1 MTSSKKSKSSDKK
14 DPASD
19 DELAN
24 IEDPAELF
32 RMAVGSVKPVGD
44 DRVAPARG
52 NVKPRPRQF
61 EKDER
66 SVMAEA
72 MHDDR
77 DPDELDSGEHLSWR
91 RDGVQNR
98 VMKKL
103 GNGYYSIQ
111 EEVDLHGMTVAE
123 ARVALTEF
131 VAHTIDTHQ
140 SCCVRIIHG
149 KGRRTAT
156 EAPVLKPFVSS
167 WLRQRR
173 FVMAFCSCKPVHGG
187 TGAVYVLLRRGKESD
202 TTEGLSGSES

>member
-1 MTSSKKSKSSDKK
+1 MTSSKNNNTSNAD

-19 DELAN
+19 PASDEELADIN
-24 IEDPAELF
+24 DPAELF
-32 RMAVGSVKPVGD
+32 RRAVGAVKPID
-44 DRVAPARG
+44 DDKVRSTPSKVAA
-52 NVKPRPRQF
+52 RPRQF

-66 SVMAEA
+66 AVMYDA

-103 GNGYYSIQ
+103 RNGYYSIQ
-111 EEVDLHGMTVAE
+111 DEIDLHGMTVPQ
-123 ARVALTEF
+123 AREILTEF
-131 VAHTIDTHQ
+131 VAHAVDNHQ

-149 KGRRTAT
+149 KGRKTST
-156 EAPVLKPFVSS
+156 DAPVLKPFVSS

-187 TGAVYVLLRRGKESD
+187 TGAVYVLLRQKRNQD
-202 TTEGLSGSES
+202 DVNTD

>member
-1 MTSSKKSKSSDKK
+1 MTSSKDNNSNSDK
-14 DPASD
+14 DPTRVED
-19 DELAN
+19 LADIN
-24 IEDPAELF
+24 DPAELF
-32 RMAVGSVKPVGD
+32 RRAVGKVTPVD
-44 DRVAPARG
+44 DDKVAPSPA
-52 NVKPRPRQF
+52 NVTARPRQF

-66 SVMAEA
+66 AVMREA

-103 GNGYYSIQ
+103 RNGYYSIQ
-111 EEVDLHGMTVAE
+111 DEIDLHGMTVAQ
-123 ARVALTEF
+123 AREILTQF
-131 VAHTIDTHQ
+131 VAHAVDQHQ

-149 KGRRTAT
+149 KGRRTST
-156 EAPVLKPFVSS
+156 DAPVLKPFVSS

-187 TGAVYVLLRRGKESD
+187 TGAVYVLLRQGKNQDS
-202 TTEGLSGSES
+202 SAVS

>member
-1 MTSSKKSKSSDKK
+1 MASSKNNNSTGNK

-19 DELAN
+19 EELAG
-24 IEDPAELF
+24 IDDPAELF
-32 RMAVGSVKPVGD
+32 RRAVGDVKPVGD
-44 DRVAPARG
+44 DKVAPKKRK
-52 NVKPRPRQF
+52 VKAAPLQF

-66 SVMAEA
+66 SVMYDA

-77 DPDELDSGEHLSWR
+77 DPDELDAGEHLAWR

-103 GNGYYSIQ
+103 RNGYYSIQ
-111 EEVDLHGMTVAE
+111 DEVDLHGMTVAQ
-123 ARVALTEF
+123 AREILTEF
-131 VAHTIDTHQ
+131 VAHAVDQHQ

-149 KGRRTAT
+149 KGRKTST
-156 EAPVLKPFVSS
+156 DAPVLKPFVSS

-187 TGAVYVLLRRGKESD
+187 TGAVYVLLRQGKHQQD
-202 TTEGLSGSES
+202 Q

>member
-1 MTSSKKSKSSDKK
+1 MTSSKNNNTSDADDPAN

-19 DELAN
+19 EELADIN
-24 IEDPAELF
+24 DPAELF
-32 RMAVGSVKPVGD
+32 RRAVGTVKPIED
-44 DRVAPARG
+44 DKVRSTPSKVAA
-52 NVKPRPRQF
+52 RPRQF

-66 SVMAEA
+66 AVMYDA

-103 GNGYYSIQ
+103 RNGYYSIQ
-111 EEVDLHGMTVAE
+111 DEIDLHGMTVPQ
-123 ARVALTEF
+123 AREILTEF
-131 VAHTIDTHQ
+131 VAHAVDNHQ

-149 KGRRTAT
+149 KGRKTST
-156 EAPVLKPFVSS
+156 DAPVLKPFVSS

-187 TGAVYVLLRRGKESD
+187 TGAVYVLLRQKRNQD
-202 TTEGLSGSES
+202 DVNTD

>member
-1 MTSSKKSKSSDKK
+1 MTSSKDNNSNK
-14 DPASD
+14 DPTRVED
-19 DELAN
+19 LADIN
-24 IEDPAELF
+24 DPAELF
-32 RMAVGSVKPVGD
+32 RRAVGDVKPVD
-44 DRVAPARG
+44 DDKIAPTPA
-52 NVKPRPRQF
+52 NVKATPRQF

-66 SVMAEA
+66 AVMHDA

-103 GNGYYSIQ
+103 RNGYYSIQ
-111 EEVDLHGMTVAE
+111 DEIDLHGMTVAQ
-123 ARVALTEF
+123 AREILTRF
-131 VAHTIDTHQ
+131 VAHAVDHHQ

-149 KGRRTAT
+149 KGRKTST
-156 EAPVLKPFVSS
+156 DAPVLKPFVSS

-187 TGAVYVLLRRGKESD
+187 TGAVYVLLRQAKNKDSSE
-202 TTEGLSGSES
+202 TEG